1 MTSEAILVDIADN
14 VGKNVKRGRNSFYSL
29 PKTLSEDDD
38 PFGLFQNPRP
48 DRQQSVGEGGIM
60 MGSVTE
66 KEEPNTGL
74 LVQIETESPR
84 ISISESFNSVSSRFA
99 NIIVIAIFDTFY
111 QELYLWHGCGY
122 AGSVWALR
130 DGGLLCLRNVSK
142 RSWGLIREHIKGQ
155 LQCHRQ
161 QCGAV

>member
-1 MTSEAILVDIADN
+1 MKILRDLILSQKIKFQISVITYESDSPAMTSEAILVDIADN

-84 ISISESFNSVSSRFA
+84 ISISESFNSVSSR
-99 NIIVIAIFDTFY
+99 
-111 QELYLWHGCGY
+111 
-122 AGSVWALR
+122 
-130 DGGLLCLRNVSK
+130 
-142 RSWGLIREHIKGQ
+142 
-155 LQCHRQ
+155 
-161 QCGAV
+161 

>member
-1 MTSEAILVDIADN
+1 MTSEAILVDITDN

-38 PFGLFQNPRP
+38 PFGLFQNPRT
-48 DRQQSVGEGGIM
+48 DKHQSVGEGGLM

-84 ISISESFNSVSSRFA
+84 ISISESFNSVSSRYF
-99 NIIVIAIFDTFY
+99 NINVNARSISDTS
-111 QELYLWHGCGY
+111 QELYLWYGCGH
-122 AGSVWALR
+122 AGPVWALR
-130 DGGLLCLRNVSK
+130 DGGLLCLRNVFKHS
-142 RSWGLIREHIKGQ
+142 RGLIREHIEG
-155 LQCHRQ
+155 
-161 QCGAV
+161 

>member
-48 DRQQSVGEGGIM
+48 DRQQSVGEAGVM

-84 ISISESFNSVSSRFA
+84 ISISESFNSVSSR
-99 NIIVIAIFDTFY
+99 
-111 QELYLWHGCGY
+111 
-122 AGSVWALR
+122 
-130 DGGLLCLRNVSK
+130 
-142 RSWGLIREHIKGQ
+142 
-155 LQCHRQ
+155 
-161 QCGAV
+161 